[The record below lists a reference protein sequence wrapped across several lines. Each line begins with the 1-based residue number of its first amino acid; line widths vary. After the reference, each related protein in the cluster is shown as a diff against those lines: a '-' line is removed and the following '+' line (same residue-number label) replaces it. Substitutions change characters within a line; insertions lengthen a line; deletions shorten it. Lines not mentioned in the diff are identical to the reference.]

1 MSTPGRPKGEFRS
14 AQHEGSPVTA
24 LPSLHG
30 TPAAW
35 HRPMAAS
42 DLPAVLALEVTAY
55 PFPWS
60 QGNFIDS
67 LAAGYLAWVRHD
79 SQQQLV
85 AYCVAQPGYQETH
98 LLNLTVAPQ
107 QQRRGHGRALLLAL
121 AGWARER
128 GDAALWL
135 EVRQSNAAGRALYA
149 GAGFDDVA
157 LRRGYY
163 PDAQQKREDAVVM
176 RLALKTTPREA
187 GHALD

>member
-1 MSTPGRPKGEFRS
+1 M
-14 AQHEGSPVTA
+14 TA
-24 LPSLHG
+24 LLPSRHG
-30 TPAAW
+30 TPTAW
-35 HRPMAAS
+35 HRAMAAS
-42 DLPAVLALEVTAY
+42 DLAGVLALERAAY

-79 SQQQLV
+79 SQLQLV

-98 LLNLTVAPQ
+98 LLNLTVAPP

-121 AGWARER
+121 AGWARAR

-135 EVRQSNAAGRALYA
+135 EVRQSNAGGRALYA
-149 GAGFDDVA
+149 GAGFAEVG

-163 PDAQQKREDAVVM
+163 PDAQQQREDAVVM
-176 RLALKTTPREA
+176 RLALRDAAPGA
-187 GHALD
+187 GDALD